1 MSINKKVSKLLAGV
15 LLMATPMIALSTTQP
30 YVKLPDYVAAL
41 PEAEPKEFFLEY
53 AKGFELV
60 LKSYPC
66 INEPNWWY
74 AEVRNDE
81 SGKYANGCWTR
92 KNIEGSTIIFTQI
105 SVGDGGRGW
114 LDFQNNSNEFTP
126 RY

>member
-1 MSINKKVSKLLAGV
+1 MSNNKISKILVGV
-15 LLMATPMIALSTTQP
+15 LLMATPMLALSTTQP

-41 PEAEPKEFFLEY
+41 PEAEPKEFYLEY

-60 LKSYPC
+60 LKPYLC
-66 INEPNWWY
+66 INEPGWWY
-74 AEVRNDE
+74 AEVRNSE
-81 SGKYANGCWTR
+81 SGKYANGCWAR

-105 SVGDGGRGW
+105 SVGDNGKGW

>member
-15 LLMATPMIALSTTQP
+15 LLMATPMLALSTTQP

-60 LKSYPC
+60 LKPYPC

-74 AEVRNDE
+74 AEVRHTE
-81 SGKYANGCWTR
+81 SGKSTNGCWAR
-92 KNIEGSTIIFTQI
+92 KNQAIFTQI
-105 SVGDGGRGW
+105 SVGDGGKGW